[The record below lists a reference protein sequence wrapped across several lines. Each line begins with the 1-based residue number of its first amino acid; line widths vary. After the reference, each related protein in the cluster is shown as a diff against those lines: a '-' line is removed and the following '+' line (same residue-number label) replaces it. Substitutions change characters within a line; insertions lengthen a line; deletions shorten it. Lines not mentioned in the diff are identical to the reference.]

1 MGKGVVSEKMIV
13 GKIKEIWR
21 YPVKSMAG
29 ERLGACTV
37 TSGGVLGDRGWA
49 FRDDERG
56 EITSARKIPE
66 LMRCAAR
73 YREEPT
79 PGTIPH
85 VDFTLPDG
93 VTLGSD
99 AADVNARFRAVLGR
113 PVTLWPLQPASNKA
127 HYRRATPGAGVLGK
141 LGRFAAFRR
150 MLQRLA
156 PYIGLEKELRA
167 DFGRLPGEALPDLS
181 QFSGELIE
189 FTSPP
194 GTYFDAFSLHLMTT
208 ATLATMAGHNPEA
221 TWDVRRFRPNFLIE
235 TEPGLEGLIEF
246 EWTGRT
252 LRIGGAGIKCE
263 LPAVRCSMPT
273 QQQGDLPKD
282 PSVLRTIVREAGQ
295 NLGAYASVV
304 AAGRVA
310 VGDTVELV

>member
-1 MGKGVVSEKMIV
+1 MIV
-13 GKIKEIWR
+13 GKVKEIWR

-29 ERLGACTV
+29 ERLDACAV
-37 TSGGVLGDRGWA
+37 TPSGVLGDRGWA

-56 EITSARKIPE
+56 EITTGRKIPE
-66 LMRCAAR
+66 LMRYAAR
-73 YREEPT
+73 YREEPA

-85 VDFTLPDG
+85 VDITCPDG
-93 VTLGSD
+93 AVIGSD
-99 AADVNARFRAVLGR
+99 AADVNALCRAILGR

-141 LGRFAAFRR
+141 LARFAVFRR
-150 MLQRLA
+150 MLQRLV

-167 DFGRLPGEALPDLS
+167 DFGRLPDEALPDLS
-181 QFSGELIE
+181 QFSGELLE
-189 FTSPP
+189 FTSPL
-194 GTYFDAFSLHLMTT
+194 GTYFDAFSLHVMTT
-208 ATLATMAGHNPEA
+208 ATLATMARHNPTA

-235 TEPGLEGLIEF
+235 TEPGLDGLIEF

-252 LRIGGAGIKCE
+252 LRVGEARIKCE

-273 QQQGDLPKD
+273 QPQEDLPKD

-295 NLGAYASVV
+295 NLGVYASVV
-304 AAGRVA
+304 ATGRVA
-310 VGDTVELV
+310 VGDSVEIV